1 MGGTLAA
8 KRGEMMRRFF
18 FDPAEEKDGVVRL
31 GAEESHHLA
40 KVLRLQAGDEVE
52 LFDGAGRVYTATILS
67 ANRQAELALGEVCLE
82 EKAGGAELVLLQ
94 SVLKTERMDLA
105 IQKATELGVTR
116 LLPIHTSRCQGK
128 LSAAVKRVARW
139 RRISLAACKQCMR
152 PHIMEIMEPVA
163 MKEALATL
171 PPDFAK
177 ILFWEEEE
185 QCGLQKFTEKIA
197 AAPGVAICLGPEG
210 GITVEE
216 AECAKQLGWQS
227 VSLGRR
233 VLRAET
239 ATITT
244 VSLMQFFMGNLG

>member
-1 MGGTLAA
+1 
-8 KRGEMMRRFF
+8 MRRFF
-18 FDPAEEKDGVVRL
+18 FDPAEEKDGVVPL

-40 KVLRLQAGDEVE
+40 KVLRLVTGDEVE
-52 LFDGAGRVYTATILS
+52 LFDGAGRVYKATIAS
-67 ANRQAELALGEVCLE
+67 VGRQTKLILGEVCVE
-82 EKAGGAELVLLQ
+82 EKADGAELVLLQ

-128 LSAAVKRVARW
+128 LSAAVKRVERW

-152 PHIMEIMEPVA
+152 PHIMEIMEPVV
-163 MKEALATL
+163 MEEALAAL
-171 PPDFAK
+171 PSDFIK
-177 ILFWEEEE
+177 ILFWEEE
-185 QCGLQKFTEKIA
+185 QQQGLQQFTGKIA

-216 AECAKQLGWQS
+216 AENAKQLGWHT

-244 VSLMQFFMGNLG
+244 VSLIQFFMGNLTCIRQAGKFQA